1 MRLGRVGSVIT
12 LDPYS
17 FTAMD
22 ARRTVEN
29 LDALWDQLADGRP
42 GAAAVLAPLRPTTT
56 GDVDADLRD
65 VWSALLAAGPALRA
79 AGLLPPRAE
88 GRVEAL
94 HSGDGGVPKHPAPSV
109 EVGWD
114 GVAGDRQAAR
124 QHHGRPWQAL
134 CLWSAEVIEAFAAE
148 GHPLA
153 PGNAGENVTV
163 RGLDWSQVRAG
174 VRLQLGTVLCD
185 VSAFA
190 LPCSKN
196 KQWFIGGDFHL
207 MHHDRGPVSRVYATV
222 VRPGRIATGDVAVL
236 EP

>member
-1 MRLGRVGSVIT
+1 VIT

-29 LDALWDQLADGRP
+29 LDPLWDQLADGRP
-42 GAAAVLAPLRPTTT
+42 GAAAVLAPLRPMTT
-56 GDVDADLRD
+56 GDGDTDLRR
-65 VWSALLAAGPALRA
+65 VWSALVAAGPALRS
-79 AGLLPPRAE
+79 AGLLPSRAE
-88 GRVEAL
+88 GLVDAL
-94 HSGDGGVPKHPAPSV
+94 HLGDGGVPKRRVDTV
-109 EVGWD
+109 EVGWG
-114 GVAGDRQAAR
+114 GVVGDRQAAR

-134 CLWSAEVIEAFAAE
+134 CLWSAEVIEAFAAA

-163 RGLDWSQVRAG
+163 RGLDWSEVRAG
-174 VRLQLGTVLCD
+174 VRLRLGTVLCD

-190 LPCSKN
+190 LPCYKN
-196 KQWFIGGDFHL
+196 KQWFTGGDFRL

-222 VRPGRIATGDVAVL
+222 VQPGRIAVGDVAVL